1 MISTALSTSVPGL
14 AAFQRGL
21 AAQQAGRLDEAVTAY
36 RKAVRQNPGLAPAH
50 FNLGQLLR
58 ARSEYEEAASCFGAA
73 ARLRPN
79 AADAW
84 LNFGAMLE
92 RVERHRDAVQAYRRA
107 SECAPDD
114 PTPAFNLGNANLA
127 LGDFSA
133 AAESY
138 RTVIARRPDH
148 LEAHWNLAT
157 ALLALGDLSG
167 GWTEYQWRWAKQ
179 KLDPATR
186 FAWPQWRGEPVAGKR
201 VLVWREQGLGDE
213 ILFATCL
220 RELVA
225 AGAEVTL
232 AATDRLVGLFAR
244 AFPGVSVVP
253 DGAWGDQ
260 PFDFHVPIGDLP
272 SHFRKSRDAFPADA
286 KFLTPDSAAATRWAG
301 RLDALGAGLK
311 VGICWR
317 SGLVTEERARAYSD
331 LEAWAP
337 LFAVPGVHWI
347 NLQYDD
353 CTAELARIKQRFGVT
368 VHRWPKEN
376 LKNDLDGVV
385 GLLWNLDAVV
395 TAPTAVS
402 SLAGGAGIPTWEVD
416 NGGDWTAHGEERSP
430 WFPSI
435 RIVRRP
441 YGTTDWTPV
450 FQRIAGEL
458 EAQRVDGAIR

>member
-21 AAQQAGRLDEAVTAY
+21 AAQQAGRPDEAVTAY

-138 RTVIARRPDH
+138 RTVVARRPDH

-167 GWTEYQWRWAKQ
+167 GWAEYRWRWAKQ

-225 AGAEVTL
+225 AGADVTL

-253 DGAWGDQ
+253 DGGWGDQ

-286 KFLTPDSAAATRWAG
+286 KFLTPDSGAATRWAG
-301 RLDALGAGLK
+301 RLDALGPGLK

-331 LEAWAP
+331 LDAWAP

-353 CTAELARIKQRFGVT
+353 CTTELARIKQRFGVT

-376 LKNDLDGVV
+376 LKNDLESVV

-458 EAQRVDGAIR
+458 ETQRVDGAIR